1 MNILHIQFKL
11 FFHFAFLALLWFFWT
26 VLTPVSPA
34 TFLCPLPQF
43 SLCSHIFFQ
52 NNFGADV
59 SETIF
64 NPLIQRPM
72 CVQTISCTKRIRASF
87 NFLFGVFTLLLSYMY
102 YSSYFFRW
110 RSTSLDKNSP
120 SFYEIWW
127 VLLLVTNQ
135 LRLNWTEAVHTV
147 DILYDTP
154 EGARGK

>member
-11 FFHFAFLALLWFFWT
+11 FFHSAFLALLWFFWT

-52 NNFGADV
+52 KNFGADV

-72 CVQTISCTKRIRASF
+72 CVQTISCTKRIRASH
-87 NFLFGVFTLLLSYMY
+87 NFLFGVFTFLLFYMH
-102 YSSYFFRW
+102 YSSFFSNEDQPH
-110 RSTSLDKNSP
+110 STKIAFLFIKNLMSFSFGDKFSTLKLD
-120 SFYEIWW
+120 
-127 VLLLVTNQ
+127 
-135 LRLNWTEAVHTV
+135 
-147 DILYDTP
+147 
-154 EGARGK
+154 